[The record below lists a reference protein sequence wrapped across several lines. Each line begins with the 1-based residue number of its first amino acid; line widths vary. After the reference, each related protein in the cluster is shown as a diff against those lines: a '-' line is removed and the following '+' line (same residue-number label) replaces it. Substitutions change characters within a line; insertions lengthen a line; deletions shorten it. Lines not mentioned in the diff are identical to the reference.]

1 MQWIDHRYIIGDRRM
16 NMENW
21 WNDTGCEK
29 KKKY

>member
-1 MQWIDHRYIIGDRRM
+1 MQWIDHGYNIGDRRM

-21 WNDTGCEK
+21 WNDTGPG